1 VYFAVIWIA
10 VDYTIFFGATSEL
23 EATHSSIKSMM
34 NEIYE
39 ILFHTNE
46 ALFSI
51 VSENVMEAYILLFLI
66 IFLETGLIVFPFL
79 PGDGLLFSA
88 GVIAAS
94 SQMNILILVPILI
107 LAAIIGNHFNY
118 GIGNL
123 IGKKI
128 EHSPNRLVQKYLV
141 KSIIETRKFYQK
153 HGKKSIII
161 GRFFPVIRTYIPFL
175 AGTVKFDYPVF
186 GTYTI
191 IGSVIWVPFFTL
203 TGYFLGEITWIKEN
217 FEIIFLGL
225 IIVTLIPFFYA
236 AIKTFLFR
244 KKASLD

>member
-1 VYFAVIWIA
+1 M
-10 VDYTIFFGATSEL
+10 
-23 EATHSSIKSMM
+23 H
-34 NEIYE
+34 EIYE

-46 ALFSI
+46 ALFAI
-51 VSENVMEAYILLFLI
+51 VSENIWEAYLILFLI
-66 IFLETGLIVFPFL
+66 IFFETGLIVFPFL

-94 SQMNILILVPILI
+94 SEMSILLLIPILI
-107 LAAIIGNHFNY
+107 LAAILGNHFNY
-118 GIGNL
+118 SIGKQIGN
-123 IGKKI
+123 KI
-128 EHSPNRLVQKYLV
+128 EKSQNKLVQKYLV
-141 KSIIETRKFYQK
+141 KSIIQTRKFYQK

-175 AGTVKFDYPVF
+175 AGTVKFDYQIF

-191 IGSVIWVPFFTL
+191 IGSVIWVPFFTMS
-203 TGYFLGEITWIKEN
+203 GYFLGELPWIKNN

-236 AIKTFLFR
+236 AIKTFLFQ
-244 KKASLD
+244 KKT

>member
-1 VYFAVIWIA
+1 MMHE
-10 VDYTIFFGATSEL
+10 IF
-23 EATHSSIKSMM
+23 
-34 NEIYE
+34 E
-39 ILFHTNE
+39 ILFHTNQ
-46 ALFSI
+46 ALYAI
-51 VSENVMEAYILLFLI
+51 VSENVNEAYFVLFMI

-94 SQMNILILVPILI
+94 SQLNILILVPILI
-107 LAAIIGNHFNY
+107 IAAIVGNYFNY
-118 GIGNL
+118 S
-123 IGKKI
+123 IGKQVGNRI
-128 EHSPNRLVQKYLV
+128 EHSENRFVQKYLV

-175 AGTVKFDYPVF
+175 AGTVKFDYPMF
-186 GTYTI
+186 GRYTV

-203 TGYFLGEITWIKEN
+203 TGYFLGEIPWIRDN

-225 IIVTLIPFFYA
+225 IIVTLIPFFYTA
-236 AIKTFLFR
+236 TKMFLMR
-244 KKASLD
+244 KQS

>member
-1 VYFAVIWIA
+1 
-10 VDYTIFFGATSEL
+10 
-23 EATHSSIKSMM
+23 M

-46 ALFSI
+46 AIFAM
-51 VSENVMEAYILLFLI
+51 VSENVWEAYLVLFLI

-94 SQMNILILVPILI
+94 SGMNIMILVPILI
-107 LAAIIGNHFNY
+107 LAAITGNHFNY
-118 GIGNL
+118 GIGKL
-123 IGKKI
+123 IGNSI
-128 EHSPNRLVQKYLV
+128 EHSPKKFVRKYMV
-141 KSIIETRKFYQK
+141 PSIIKTRNFYNK

-203 TGYFLGEITWIKEN
+203 SGYFLGEFTWIKDN
-217 FEIIFLGL
+217 FELVFLGL

-236 AIKTFLFR
+236 AYKTLLAR
-244 KKASLD
+244 KKLP

>member
-1 VYFAVIWIA
+1 MF
-10 VDYTIFFGATSEL
+10 TTE
-23 EATHSSIKSMM
+23 TMM

-46 ALFSI
+46 ALFAI
-51 VSENVMEAYILLFLI
+51 VSENVWEAYLILFLI

-94 SQMNILILVPILI
+94 SEMSILLLVPILI
-107 LAAIIGNHFNY
+107 LAAILGNHFNY
-118 GIGNL
+118 KIGKQIGN
-123 IGKKI
+123 KI
-128 EHSPNRLVQKYLV
+128 EKSQNKLVQKYLV
-141 KSIIETRKFYQK
+141 KSIIQTRKFYLK

-161 GRFFPVIRTYIPFL
+161 GRFFPVIRTYIPFF
-175 AGTVKFDYPVF
+175 AGTVKFDF
-186 GTYTI
+186 QMFKSYTI

-203 TGYFLGEITWIKEN
+203 SGYFLGELPWIKNN

-236 AIKTFLFR
+236 AIKTFLFQE
-244 KKASLD
+244 KA

>member
-1 VYFAVIWIA
+1 MDA
-10 VDYTIFFGATSEL
+10 
-23 EATHSSIKSMM
+23 
-34 NEIYE
+34 IYD

-46 ALFSI
+46 AIYRI
-51 VSENVMEAYILLFLI
+51 VSENVWEAYLLLFLI

-94 SQMNILILVPILI
+94 SSLNVLLLVPLLI
-107 LAAIIGNHFNY
+107 IAAIVGNHFNY
-118 GIGNL
+118 GIGKL
-123 IGKKI
+123 IGNRI
-128 EHSPNRLVQKYLV
+128 EHSQNKMAKKYLV
-141 KSIIETRKFYQK
+141 PSIVQTRKFYQK

-191 IGSVIWVPFFTL
+191 VGSIIWVPFFTL

-217 FEIIFLGL
+217 FEIVFLGL
-225 IIVTLIPFFYA
+225 IIVTLIPFFIA
-236 AIKTFLFR
+236 AAKTFFSGKR
-244 KKASLD
+244 QIKE

>member
-1 VYFAVIWIA
+1 
-10 VDYTIFFGATSEL
+10 
-23 EATHSSIKSMM
+23 MM
-34 NEIYE
+34 NEIFE

-46 ALFSI
+46 AIFAI
-51 VSENVMEAYILLFLI
+51 VSENVWEAYLVLFLI

-94 SQMNILILVPILI
+94 SEMSIFLLVPILI
-107 LAAIIGNHFNY
+107 LAAIFGNHFNY
-118 GIGNL
+118 R
-123 IGKKI
+123 IGKQIGDKI
-128 EHSPNRLVQKYLV
+128 EKSRNKLVQKYLV
-141 KSIIETRKFYQK
+141 KSIIQTRKFYEK

-161 GRFFPVIRTYIPFL
+161 GRFFPVIRTYIPFF
-175 AGTVKFDYPVF
+175 AGTVKFDF
-186 GTYTI
+186 QMFKSYTI

-203 TGYFLGEITWIKEN
+203 SGYFLGELPWIKNN

-236 AIKTFLFR
+236 AIKTFLFQ
-244 KKASLD
+244 KKA